1 MHTALKINVSIYRNF
16 DEIFAT
22 IDLPEIKSYKVNT
35 LKYLLLVFTGKIKNG
50 TNLIKMEK

>member
-22 IDLPEIKSYKVNT
+22 IDLPEIKSYKVNI